1 VRDVVEGGLIVDIG
15 LPSETEAISMLVRA
29 AGFDALAIVQ
39 REEAKKVVDLC
50 KRLPLTIGIAGKLI
64 KQLSIGGEDWSGL
77 VDLLQEELAMH
88 HDASVEEGMIRAS
101 IKAIPTAIR
110 KQVVQ
115 LFVGFALVAEDTH
128 VPLPVI
134 SMIYDACGDG
144 ASETT
149 PLSRLHTRKYLK
161 ILIDR
166 SLVGLLICKYMLRF

>member
-88 HDASVEEGMIRAS
+88 HDASVEEGVIRAS
-101 IKAIPTAIR
+101 IKAIPKAIQQ
-110 KQVVQ
+110 QVVQ

-134 SMIYDACGDG
+134 SLIYDACGDG
-144 ASETT
+144 ADGTK

-166 SLVGLLICKYMLRF
+166 SLVWCLFSIVRFRS